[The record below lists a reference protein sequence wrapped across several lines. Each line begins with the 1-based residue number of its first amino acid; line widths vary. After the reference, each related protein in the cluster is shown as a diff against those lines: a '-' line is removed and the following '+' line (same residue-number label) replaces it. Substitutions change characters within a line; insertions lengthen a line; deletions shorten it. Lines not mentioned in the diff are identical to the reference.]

1 MSQKLL
7 NQIDFRAFV
16 MANNGKP
23 VTTSLKVAEAFGKN
37 HKDVL
42 RAIQRI
48 ECSKD
53 FIERNFA
60 PSEYTD
66 PRGRKLPMFNMTK
79 DGFVFLVMGF
89 TGRQAAKF
97 KEAYIEAFNWMYD
110 LITQQGLTL
119 MQRYN
124 LLTLKFNNEK
134 LGASCAGSCL
144 RKWQDT
150 KPLIMG
156 EMGLLE
162 QQIQPMLDLFGL
174 ENEKAPSILA
184 DNGASP
190 TQNQQSKG
198 TDV

>member
-42 RAIQRI
+42 RAIQRV

-53 FIERNFA
+53 FTERNFA
-60 PSEYTD
+60 PSYYVDST
-66 PRGRKLPMFNMTK
+66 GRKLPMFEITK

-110 LITQQGLTL
+110 LIAQQGLTL
-119 MQRYN
+119 SKRHN
-124 LLTLKFNNEK
+124 FLSLKFDFEK
-134 LGASCAGSCL
+134 ADASFAGRCL
-144 RKWQDT
+144 RQWQDT
-150 KPLIMG
+150 KSNILNELQRLEV
-156 EMGLLE
+156 EM
-162 QQIQPMLDLFGL
+162 QPMLDLFGL
-174 ENEKAPSILA
+174 ESEKALLLRQESQ
-184 DNGASP
+184 GQS
-190 TQNQQSKG
+190 TQDMKSKG
-198 TDV
+198 IDV